1 MTTTDIDIHE
11 IKYNTED
18 HNQELILRNN
28 VLRKP
33 LGLSLNDE
41 NLKTEKDDFHI
52 GVYINDHL
60 VGVLILTKQNE
71 KEIKM
76 RQVAVSEQW
85 RSLKVGTELVRYAEQ
100 YAKNK
105 GYESMLLHARKT
117 ARNFYLKLGYE
128 SVGEEFLEISIPHY
142 RMRKSL
148 V

>member
-1 MTTTDIDIHE
+1 VTTTDIDIHE